1 MTRQY
6 FHWVTTRSTAILACY
21 TLLAILAGLQL
32 GNIRLD
38 ASSDSLLLQGDP
50 DLAYFRETIGHYTS
64 DEASG
69 EFLILTWRPPTEL
82 LDPRSLDPL
91 ARMVEQLEEIEG
103 VSSVTSILDVPLLES
118 PPLSL
123 ADLAEAESLPTL
135 RDEGVDPGLA
145 FQEFTTSPI
154 YQDLLVGSGG
164 DVTAVQVSLTS
175 DPMGPHLL
183 DRRELLRGQSRTGQL
198 AEAEVEE
205 LAEVTALYDEFL
217 AAENE
222 RRSRM
227 VAAVRAVAQQFRP
240 HAEIF
245 VGGVP
250 MIAADML
257 DFVRADLVTFGA
269 AIVGIMVLVLAVIF
283 RDWRWVISPILNCV
297 ITAVLMLGILAVFD
311 WRMTVI
317 SSNFVAV
324 LLIVTL
330 SLSVHL
336 IVRYRELERVE
347 PALTVAQ
354 RAALSARLMLVPC
367 GYTALTTV
375 VAFASLMVAGIQPVI
390 DFGLMMT
397 AGICVAFV
405 TTFLFL
411 PAMMAALPAPASAAG
426 GTPEAGMTVRFA
438 GWVQRYG
445 TGVLLVTAVLLI
457 AAVLGVSRLKVE
469 NRFIDYFKESTE
481 IYQGM
486 ELLDARLGGT
496 IPLDVILYPPDREA
510 GPDDSG
516 APLVDQGSQT
526 LGTADTRP
534 AAGEFFDEDPMA
546 DDPFGDDLL
555 SDDPF
560 AGGDMFATDDS
571 AAPSFWFTPRG
582 RRLLD
587 KAHAR
592 IEARPEVGKVL
603 SLSTAFEVMDGLY
616 GQPLG
621 AVELAL
627 VEQSMPE
634 DVDRTLVRPYFYP
647 EGDEAR
653 ISVRAKETSRELE
666 RDRFLR
672 ELHAELV
679 AELDVAPERIQ
690 FTSLLVLYNNVLQSL
705 FRSQILTL
713 GAVFLAI
720 GLMFWI
726 VFRSLSLALLALAP
740 NVLAAGLVL
749 GVMGLLGIPLDIM
762 TITIAAIV
770 VGIGVDDCIHYL
782 HRFRVEFA
790 VDGDY
795 RRAMHRSH
803 ASIGRAMYYTTLT
816 VMVGFSLLTL
826 SNFTPSLYFGLL
838 TDLAMLAAVAGALLL
853 LPKLILV
860 FKPLGP
866 GSDD

>member
-1 MTRQY
+1 
-6 FHWVTTRSTAILACY
+6 
-21 TLLAILAGLQL
+21 
-32 GNIRLD
+32 
-38 ASSDSLLLQGDP
+38 
-50 DLAYFRETIGHYTS
+50 
-64 DEASG
+64 
-69 EFLILTWRPPTEL
+69 
-82 LDPRSLDPL
+82 
-91 ARMVEQLEEIEG
+91 
-103 VSSVTSILDVPLLES
+103 
-118 PPLSL
+118 
-123 ADLAEAESLPTL
+123 
-135 RDEGVDPGLA
+135 
-145 FQEFTTSPI
+145 
-154 YQDLLVGSGG
+154 
-164 DVTAVQVSLTS
+164 
-175 DPMGPHLL
+175 
-183 DRRELLRGQSRTGQL
+183 
-198 AEAEVEE
+198 
-205 LAEVTALYDEFL
+205 
-217 AAENE
+217 
-222 RRSRM
+222 
-227 VAAVRAVAQQFRP
+227 
-240 HAEIF
+240 
-245 VGGVP
+245 
-250 MIAADML
+250 
-257 DFVRADLVTFGA
+257 
-269 AIVGIMVLVLAVIF
+269 
-283 RDWRWVISPILNCV
+283 
-297 ITAVLMLGILAVFD
+297 
-311 WRMTVI
+311 
-317 SSNFVAV
+317 
-324 LLIVTL
+324 
-330 SLSVHL
+330 
-336 IVRYRELERVE
+336 
-347 PALTVAQ
+347 
-354 RAALSARLMLVPC
+354 MLVPC

-375 VAFASLMVAGIQPVI
+375 VAFASPMVAGIQPVI
-390 DFGLMMT
+390 DFADDDRRHL
-397 AGICVAFV
+397 CRLCHN
-405 TTFLFL
+405 FLFL

-496 IPLDVILYPPDREA
+496 IPLDVILYPPYREA

-526 LGTADTRP
+526 LGTAETRP

-571 AAPSFWFTPRG
+571 AAPSFWFTPQG

-720 GLMFWI
+720 GLMFWS
-726 VFRSLSLALLALAP
+726 FPSPSLALALAP
-740 NVLAAGLVL
+740 NAG
-749 GVMGLLGIPLDIM
+749 
-762 TITIAAIV
+762 
-770 VGIGVDDCIHYL
+770 
-782 HRFRVEFA
+782 R
-790 VDGDY
+790 
-795 RRAMHRSH
+795 
-803 ASIGRAMYYTTLT
+803 
-816 VMVGFSLLTL
+816 
-826 SNFTPSLYFGLL
+826 
-838 TDLAMLAAVAGALLL
+838 
-853 LPKLILV
+853 
-860 FKPLGP
+860 GP
-866 GSDD
+866 GVGGHGVTVSPIS

>member
-1 MTRQY
+1 MSQQY
-6 FHWVTTRSTAILACY
+6 FHWVTTKAPAIIGFYGLLS
-21 TLLAILAGLQL
+21 LLALAQL
-32 GNIRLD
+32 GDIRLD

-50 DLAYFRETIGHYTS
+50 DLAYFREVSSHYAAGGS
-64 DEASG
+64 SG
-69 EFLILTWRPPTEL
+69 EFLILTWQPPTAL
-82 LDPRSLDPL
+82 LAPESLEPL
-91 ARMVEQLEEIEG
+91 AKMVESLQGVEG
-103 VSSVTSILDVPLLES
+103 VASVTSILDVPLLES

-123 ADLAEAESLPTL
+123 TDLAEAQSLPTL
-135 RDEGVDPGLA
+135 RSDGVDTSLA
-145 FQEFTTSPI
+145 FEEFTTSPI
-154 YQDLLVGSGG
+154 YRDLLVGSGG
-164 DVTAVQVSLTS
+164 DVTAVQVSLAT
-175 DPMGPHLL
+175 DPVGPQLL
-183 DRRELLRGQSRTGQL
+183 DRREDLRGLAREGQL
-198 AEAEVEE
+198 TAAEATE
-205 LAEVTALYDEFL
+205 LAAVSEHYDDFL

-222 RRSRM
+222 RRSRL
-227 VAAVRAVAQQFRP
+227 VAEVRGVAEQFRS

-257 DFVRADLVTFGA
+257 AFVRADLVTFGI
-269 AIVGIMVLVLAVIF
+269 AIVAIMVLVLGVIF
-283 RDWRWVISPILNCV
+283 RDWRWVATPILNCV
-297 ITAVLMLGILAVFD
+297 VTANLMLGILAFFD

-336 IVRYRELERVE
+336 IVRYRELED
-347 PALTVAQ
+347 VAARLSVPQ
-354 RAALSARLMLVPC
+354 RAAEAARLMLVPC
-367 GYTALTTV
+367 SYTALTTV

-397 AGICVAFV
+397 AGITVAFV
-405 TTFLFL
+405 TTFLLL
-411 PAMMAALPAPASAAG
+411 PAMMASLPEPASRTKPRLQG
-426 GTPEAGMTVRFA
+426 GMTVLFA

-445 TGVLLVTAVLLI
+445 AVVLLVTGILLVAVI
-457 AAVLGVSRLKVE
+457 VGISRLKVE

-496 IPLDVILYPPDREA
+496 IPLDVILYPPIEAPQARMGTHQAIDNTATTAGNADELEA
-510 GPDDSG
+510 GNAGFEEDSF
-516 APLVDQGSQT
+516 
-526 LGTADTRP
+526 
-534 AAGEFFDEDPMA
+534 E
-546 DDPFGDDLL
+546 DDLF

-560 AGGDMFATDDS
+560 AGGDMFASEQGT
-571 AAPSFWFTPRG
+571 APSFWFTPRG

-587 KAHAR
+587 EAHSL
-592 IEARPEVGKVL
+592 IEAHSEVGKVL

-616 GQPLG
+616 GAPLG
-621 AVELAL
+621 AIELAL
-627 VEQSMPE
+627 VENSMPA
-634 DVDRTLVRPYFYP
+634 DVDNTLVRPYFYP
-647 EGDEAR
+647 AGDQAR
-653 ISVRAKETSRELE
+653 ISLRAKETSQELE
-666 RDRFLR
+666 RDRFLT

-679 AELDVAPERIQ
+679 ETLDIAPERIQ

-720 GLMFWI
+720 GLMFWA

-770 VGIGVDDCIHYL
+770 VGIGVDDCIHYI

-790 VDGDY
+790 VDGHY
-795 RRAMHRSH
+795 RNAMVRSH

-853 LPKLILV
+853 LPKLILL
-860 FKPLGP
+860 FQPLGP
-866 GSDD
+866 ERHE